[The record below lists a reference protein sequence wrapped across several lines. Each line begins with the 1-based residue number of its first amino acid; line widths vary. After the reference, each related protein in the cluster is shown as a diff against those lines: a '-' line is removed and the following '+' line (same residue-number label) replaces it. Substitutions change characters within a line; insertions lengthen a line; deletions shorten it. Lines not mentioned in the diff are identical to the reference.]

1 MPEINDPQQDLN
13 NYTVDMKEMKKVMKK
28 YKKMKRYM
36 KSSMYEINKLS
47 GKKTFID
54 KLVDEYGENPNS
66 VTENTY
72 CLLYTSPSPRDLST
86 SRMPSSA

>member
-1 MPEINDPQQDLN
+1 MLMPEINDPQQDLN

-54 KLVDEYGENPNS
+54 KLVDKYGENPNS
-66 VTENTY
+66 VTEDT
-72 CLLYTSPSPRDLST
+72 
-86 SRMPSSA
+86 

>member
-13 NYTVDMKEMKKVMKK
+13 NYSVDMKEMKKVMKK

-54 KLVDEYGENPNS
+54 KLVDKYGENPNS
-66 VTENTY
+66 VTEDT
-72 CLLYTSPSPRDLST
+72 
-86 SRMPSSA
+86 

>member
-13 NYTVDMKEMKKVMKK
+13 NYSVDMKEMKKVMKK

-72 CLLYTSPSPRDLST
+72 CLLYTSPSPRD
-86 SRMPSSA
+86 

>member
-13 NYTVDMKEMKKVMKK
+13 NYSVDMKEMKKVMKK

-36 KSSMYEINKLS
+36 KSSMYEITKLS

-66 VTENTY
+66 VTENT
-72 CLLYTSPSPRDLST
+72 
-86 SRMPSSA
+86 

>member
-1 MPEINDPQQDLN
+1 MPDINDPQQDLN
-13 NYTVDMKEMKKVMKK
+13 NYSVDMKEMKKVMKK

-54 KLVDEYGENPNS
+54 KLVDKYGENPNS
-66 VTENTY
+66 VTEDT
-72 CLLYTSPSPRDLST
+72 
-86 SRMPSSA
+86 

>member
-66 VTENTY
+66 VTENT
-72 CLLYTSPSPRDLST
+72 
-86 SRMPSSA
+86 

>member
-13 NYTVDMKEMKKVMKK
+13 NYSVDMKEMKKVMKK
-28 YKKMKRYM
+28 YKKKKRYM

-54 KLVDEYGENPNS
+54 KLVDKYGENPNS
-66 VTENTY
+66 VTEDT
-72 CLLYTSPSPRDLST
+72 
-86 SRMPSSA
+86 

>member
-13 NYTVDMKEMKKVMKK
+13 NYSVDMKEMKKVMKK

-66 VTENTY
+66 VTENT
-72 CLLYTSPSPRDLST
+72 
-86 SRMPSSA
+86 

>member
-36 KSSMYEINKLS
+36 KSSLYEIAKLS

-66 VTENTY
+66 VTEDT
-72 CLLYTSPSPRDLST
+72 
-86 SRMPSSA
+86 

>member
-1 MPEINDPQQDLN
+1 VPEINDPQQDLN
-13 NYTVDMKEMKKVMKK
+13 NYSVDMKEMKKVMKK

-36 KSSMYEINKLS
+36 KSSMYEIAKLS

-66 VTENTY
+66 VTENT
-72 CLLYTSPSPRDLST
+72 
-86 SRMPSSA
+86 

>member
-1 MPEINDPQQDLN
+1 MLMPEINDPQQDLN
-13 NYTVDMKEMKKVMKK
+13 NYSVDMKEMKKVMKK

-54 KLVDEYGENPNS
+54 KLVDKYGENPNS
-66 VTENTY
+66 VTEDT
-72 CLLYTSPSPRDLST
+72 
-86 SRMPSSA
+86 

>member
-13 NYTVDMKEMKKVMKK
+13 NYSVDMKEMKKVMKK

-36 KSSMYEINKLS
+36 KSSMYEIAKLS
-47 GKKTFID
+47 GKKTNID

-66 VTENTY
+66 VTENT
-72 CLLYTSPSPRDLST
+72 
-86 SRMPSSA
+86 

>member
-13 NYTVDMKEMKKVMKK
+13 NYSVDMKEMKKVMKK

-54 KLVDEYGENPNS
+54 KLVDKYGENPNS
-66 VTENTY
+66 VTENT
-72 CLLYTSPSPRDLST
+72 
-86 SRMPSSA
+86 

>member
-13 NYTVDMKEMKKVMKK
+13 NYSVDMKEMKKVMKK

-36 KSSMYEINKLS
+36 KSSMYEIAKLS

-66 VTENTY
+66 VTEDT
-72 CLLYTSPSPRDLST
+72 
-86 SRMPSSA
+86 

>member
-13 NYTVDMKEMKKVMKK
+13 NYSVDMKEMKKVMKK

-36 KSSMYEINKLS
+36 KSSMYEIAKLS

-54 KLVDEYGENPNS
+54 KLVDEYGD
-66 VTENTY
+66 
-72 CLLYTSPSPRDLST
+72 CLLYTSPSPRDRT
-86 SRMPSSA
+86 RSRMPSSA

>member
-13 NYTVDMKEMKKVMKK
+13 NYSVDMKEMKKVMKK

-36 KSSMYEINKLS
+36 KASMYEIAKLS

-66 VTENTY
+66 VTEDT
-72 CLLYTSPSPRDLST
+72 
-86 SRMPSSA
+86 

>member
-54 KLVDEYGENPNS
+54 KLVDEYGENP
-66 VTENTY
+66 
-72 CLLYTSPSPRDLST
+72 CLLYTSPSPRDRTS

>member
-13 NYTVDMKEMKKVMKK
+13 NDSVDMKEMKKVMKK

-36 KSSMYEINKLS
+36 KSSMYEIAKLS

-66 VTENTY
+66 VTEDT
-72 CLLYTSPSPRDLST
+72 
-86 SRMPSSA
+86 

>member
-54 KLVDEYGENPNS
+54 KLVDKYGENPNS
-66 VTENTY
+66 VTEDT
-72 CLLYTSPSPRDLST
+72 
-86 SRMPSSA
+86 

>member
-13 NYTVDMKEMKKVMKK
+13 NYSVDMKEMKKVMKK

-36 KSSMYEINKLS
+36 KSSMYEIAKLS

-66 VTENTY
+66 VTENT
-72 CLLYTSPSPRDLST
+72 
-86 SRMPSSA
+86 

>member
-13 NYTVDMKEMKKVMKK
+13 NYSVDMKEMKKVMKK

-36 KSSMYEINKLS
+36 KSSMYEIVKLS

-66 VTENTY
+66 VTENT
-72 CLLYTSPSPRDLST
+72 
-86 SRMPSSA
+86 

>member
-72 CLLYTSPSPRDLST
+72 CLLYTSD
-86 SRMPSSA
+86 AADE